1 MTTNKTTPKELW
13 ARQQISGPD
22 VDYDLWNK
30 KRISVQA
37 FSQMSQS
44 CIFTVDVFKERYD
57 FASDSFAHLFGYNP
71 NKAIYWK
78 REYILMTECNSRN
91 AKSSM
96 DSSSTHS
103 HRKKEMI
110 TGKYFNS
117 VC

>member
-57 FASDSFAHLFGYNP
+57 FASDSFCPSFRIQSHLDKDNQATRRFTG
-71 NKAIYWK
+71 
-78 REYILMTECNSRN
+78 RENTS
-91 AKSSM
+91 
-96 DSSSTHS
+96 
-103 HRKKEMI
+103 
-110 TGKYFNS
+110 
-117 VC
+117 

>member
-44 CIFTVDVFKERYD
+44 CIFTVDV
-57 FASDSFAHLFGYNP
+57 
-71 NKAIYWK
+71 I
-78 REYILMTECNSRN
+78 
-91 AKSSM
+91 
-96 DSSSTHS
+96 
-103 HRKKEMI
+103 
-110 TGKYFNS
+110 S
-117 VC
+117 VH

>member
-44 CIFTVDVFKERYD
+44 CILQLTYLKRDTICIRQFCPSFRIQSHLDKDNQATRRFT
-57 FASDSFAHLFGYNP
+57 G
-71 NKAIYWK
+71 
-78 REYILMTECNSRN
+78 RENTP
-91 AKSSM
+91 
-96 DSSSTHS
+96 
-103 HRKKEMI
+103 
-110 TGKYFNS
+110 
-117 VC
+117 

>member
-37 FSQMSQS
+37 FSQMSQN

-57 FASDSFAHLFGYNP
+57 FASDSFAHLFRIQSHLDKDNQATRRFTG
-71 NKAIYWK
+71 
-78 REYILMTECNSRN
+78 RENTP
-91 AKSSM
+91 
-96 DSSSTHS
+96 
-103 HRKKEMI
+103 
-110 TGKYFNS
+110 
-117 VC
+117 

>member
-71 NKAIYWK
+71 TWIKTIRQQGDLLEEIIN
-78 REYILMTECNSRN
+78 
-91 AKSSM
+91 
-96 DSSSTHS
+96 D
-103 HRKKEMI
+103 
-110 TGKYFNS
+110 
-117 VC
+117 

>member
-57 FASDSFAHLFGYNP
+57 LHPTVLPIFSDTIPLG
-71 NKAIYWK
+71 
-78 REYILMTECNSRN
+78 
-91 AKSSM
+91 
-96 DSSSTHS
+96 
-103 HRKKEMI
+103 
-110 TGKYFNS
+110 
-117 VC
+117 

>member
-71 NKAIYWK
+71 TWIKTIK
-78 REYILMTECNSRN
+78 SQN

-103 HRKKEMI
+103 HRKKEM
-110 TGKYFNS
+110 TTDKYFNS

>member
-44 CIFTVDVFKERYD
+44 CIFTVDVFKERY
-57 FASDSFAHLFGYNP
+57 
-71 NKAIYWK
+71 WK

-103 HRKKEMI
+103 HRKKEMT

>member
-57 FASDSFAHLFGYNP
+57 FASDSFAQSHLDKDNQATRRFTG
-71 NKAIYWK
+71 
-78 REYILMTECNSRN
+78 RENTS
-91 AKSSM
+91 
-96 DSSSTHS
+96 
-103 HRKKEMI
+103 
-110 TGKYFNS
+110 
-117 VC
+117 